1 MQNKINLPLN
11 QITTIFLDVDGV
23 FTDGSLYFSDNGVN
37 ITKFN
42 VYDGMGC
49 ILLQQIGIDLL
60 ILTARH
66 SDAVIKRFKSLGIN
80 KIFTKVL
87 KKQDFIREYSKVHNL
102 TKSEIAMMGDDLQDI
117 VAKEEVGV
125 FFTTPNAVADVKTSA
140 DFITTRFGGNGAVRE
155 ICDLIIRSKGSTP
168 SLEFKQYI
176 KKR

>member
-1 MQNKINLPLN
+1 MLEKINLRLN

-23 FTDGSLYFSDNGVN
+23 FTDGSLYFSDDGVN

-49 ILLQQIGIDLL
+49 ILLQEIGIDLL
-60 ILTARH
+60 ILTTRH
-66 SDAVIKRFKSLGIN
+66 SDAVIKRFKGLGIN

-87 KKQDFIREYSKVHNL
+87 KKQDFIKKYSKVHNL
-102 TKSEIAMMGDDLQDI
+102 TKNEIAMMGDDLQDI

-125 FFTTPNAVADVKTSA
+125 FFTTPNAADDVKNSA
-140 DFITTRFGGNGAVRE
+140 DFITKRFGGDGAVRE
-155 ICDLIIRSKGSTP
+155 ICDLIIRSNGSTP
-168 SLEFKQYI
+168 SLEFKRYI